1 MPDINK
7 KILKRMQAEPLQREF
22 SIDKR
27 SIDESARTVELS
39 FSSELPV
46 ERWFGD
52 EILDHGT
59 GAMRMNRLNDGAAL
73 LMDHNVRDQVGVIES
88 ARVDGDRVGRAV
100 VRFSRAKRAQE
111 IFQDIVDGI
120 RSKVSVGYR
129 IHEAV
134 LEKTG
139 DEGDTYRITD
149 WEPFEVSM
157 VSVPAD
163 ATVGVGRSAEQAV
176 IDAADKDA
184 RSESAAAGNKAG
196 AMPEQNSK
204 REEVVM
210 PGANNEAAPADQN
223 IDLEAAR
230 KQAGAD
236 ALKAD
241 RKRVSDIESIGER
254 AEKQLGRDTVAKLVR
269 DARQSDT
276 TVDAFRQ
283 TIYDAVIAKG
293 AEQRSPSLGM
303 GDKEAGSFSFLRLM
317 SAMADPSNTAL
328 REAAAFELEVCAET
342 AKRTGRKAKG
352 AMIPTDVL
360 MRAVDTTGAASTI
373 ATDTLASS
381 FIDLLRNKM
390 RVRQLGATV
399 LGGLSGNIS
408 IPRQSG
414 GATAAW
420 VAEGVAPAQ
429 STQTFDSV
437 TLAPN
442 GVAAETQVTTQT
454 LIQSSIDMEAMIRN
468 DIATVMALAIDLGC
482 INGSGAGGQPTGI
495 LNTAGIGSV
504 ALGANGAALTN
515 VDPLIDLEAAL
526 SNVNADEG
534 SLAYLT
540 NSHVIAA
547 LKKLKTTTG
556 EYLWTNE
563 AAGDYPSATLGSING
578 YSVAR
583 SNQVPSNL
591 SKGTSVG
598 VLSAMIFGNWSD
610 LIIGE
615 WGALDLQ
622 VDPYTGGIGNV
633 KVKALQFVDCAVRH
647 PESFAAITDI
657 V

>member
-7 KILKRMQAEPLQREF
+7 KTLERMQSETLQRE
-22 SIDKR
+22 ITIEQRAINEETR
-27 SIDESARTVELS
+27 SVDLA
-39 FSSELPV
+39 FSSEAPV
-46 ERWFGD
+46 ERWFGM
-52 EILDHGT
+52 EVLDHNT
-59 GAMRMNRLNDGAAL
+59 GAMRMGRLSDKAAV
-73 LMDHNVRDQVGVIES
+73 LMDHNDRDQVGVVES
-88 ARVDGDRVGRAV
+88 ARVDGDRVGRAQ
-100 VRFSRAKRAQE
+100 VRFSKSARGQE
-111 IFQDIVDGI
+111 IFQDILDGI

-149 WEPFEVSM
+149 WEPFEISIVA
-157 VSVPAD
+157 VPAD
-163 ATVGVGRSAEQAV
+163 ASVGVGRSH
-176 IDAADKDA
+176 DKP
-184 RSESAAAGNKAG
+184 ESAAAEIKAV
-196 AMPEQNSK
+196 AMPESK
-204 REEVVM
+204 REKQVVM
-210 PGANNEAAPADQN
+210 PGANNKPEAAPVNLDDVRKETRESALKTERERVQA
-223 IDLEAAR
+223 ISAAAESAERVLGAEAATLAR
-230 KQAGAD
+230 EAINSTDSLEDFQSRVLEKINA
-236 ALKAD
+236 KA
-241 RKRVSDIESIGER
+241 
-254 AEKQLGRDTVAKLVR
+254 
-269 DARQSDT
+269 
-276 TVDAFRQ
+276 
-283 TIYDAVIAKG
+283 
-293 AEQRSPSLGM
+293 AEQRSPIGLT
-303 GDKEAGSFSFLRLM
+303 DKEAGEFSFLRLM
-317 SAMADPSNTAL
+317 SAMADPSNASL
-328 REAAAFELEVCAET
+328 REAAAYELDVCQAT
-342 AKRTGRKAKG
+342 ASRTGRKAKG
-352 AMIPTDVL
+352 ALIPTDVL
-360 MRAVDTTGAASTI
+360 MRAVTTTGAASTI

-429 STQTFDSV
+429 SAQTFDAV

-468 DIATVMALAIDLGC
+468 DIASVMALAIDLGC
-482 INGSGAGGQPTGI
+482 INGSGTGGQPTGI

-504 ALGANGAALTN
+504 AMGANGAALAN

-526 SNVNADEG
+526 ADVNADEG

-547 LKKLKTTTG
+547 LKKLKSTTG

-583 SNQVPSNL
+583 SNQVPNNLTKGTGTNL
-591 SKGTSVG
+591 SA
-598 VLSAMIFGNWSD
+598 LLFGNWSD

-622 VDPYTGGIGNV
+622 VDPYTGGVGNV

>member
-7 KILKRMQAEPLQREF
+7 KVLKLMQSEMLFREF
-22 SIDKR
+22 SIDTR
-27 SIDESARTVELS
+27 AINEAERTVDLA
-39 FSSELPV
+39 FSSEEPV
-46 ERWFGD
+46 DRCFGD
-52 EILDHGT
+52 EILDHK
-59 GAMRMNRLNDGAAL
+59 ASSVRMDRLHDGAAL
-73 LMDHNVRDQVGVIES
+73 LLGHDHRDQIGVVRNASI
-88 ARVDGDRVGRAV
+88 DKDRVGRASV
-100 VRFSRAKRAQE
+100 LFSRSAHAQE
-111 IFQDIVDGI
+111 IFQDVVDGI
-120 RSKVSVGYR
+120 RSKISVGYR
-129 IHEAV
+129 IHTAV
-134 LEKTG
+134 LEEQSAEK
-139 DEGDTYRITD
+139 DIYRITD
-149 WEPFEVSM
+149 WEPFEISF

-184 RSESAAAGNKAG
+184 RPESAAAGDKAG

-210 PGANNEAAPADQN
+210 PGANNKPAAPADQN
-223 IDLEAAR
+223 IDLDYAR
-230 KQAGAD
+230 KEGGKA
-236 ALKAD
+236 ALQAD
-241 RKRVSDIESIGER
+241 RQRVADIEAIAER
-254 AEKQLGRDTVAKLVR
+254 AEKQLGHDAVAKLVR
-269 DARQSDT
+269 EARQTDT
-276 TVDAFRQ
+276 SVDEFRQ
-283 TIYDAVIAKG
+283 SIYDAVIAKSS
-293 AEQRSPSLGM
+293 EQRSPIGLN
-303 GDKEAGSFSFLRLM
+303 DKEAGSFSFLRLM
-317 SAMADPSNTAL
+317 SAMADPSNAAL
-328 REAAAFELEVCAET
+328 REAAAYEFEVCQAT
-342 AKRTGRKAKG
+342 AQRMGRKAKG
-352 AMIPTDVL
+352 ALIPTDVL
-360 MRAVDTTGAASTI
+360 SRAVTTTGAASTI
-373 ATDTLASS
+373 ATDTLSSS

-399 LGGLSGNIS
+399 LGGLAGNIS

-420 VAEGVAPAQ
+420 VAEGAQPAQ
-429 STQTFDSV
+429 SNQTFDAV

-468 DIATVMALAIDLGC
+468 DLASVMALAIDLGC

-504 ALGANGAALTN
+504 ALGANGAALAN

-526 SNVNADEG
+526 ANVNADEG
-534 SLAYLT
+534 NMAYLT

-591 SKGTSVG
+591 SKGTSVS
-598 VLSAMIFGNWSD
+598 VLSALIFGNWSD